1 MAQKENRKHLRV
13 PVDWPVVILDGTGA
27 CNARLKD
34 ISANGA
40 FVVSDIPIQPRK
52 QLTLF
57 IIPDNHRTIRAMSE
71 VVRLHINCS
80 HNNLSSCGI
89 GMRFTRVSS
98 ADRQTLKN
106 AASKTFKAKKA
117 SLSKKRGRAL
127 LAYLGLQPRS

>member
-40 FVVSDIPIQPRK
+40 FVVSDTPLQPRK
-52 QLTLF
+52 QLILF
-57 IIPDNHRTIRAMSE
+57 IIPDNHRTVRAMFE
-71 VVRLHINCS
+71 VVRLHIDCS
-80 HNNLSSCGI
+80 HNNLSSYGI
-89 GMRFTRVSS
+89 GMRFTRVSA
-98 ADRQTLKN
+98 ADLKTLKN
-106 AASKTFKAKKA
+106 VTSKTFKAKKA